1 MRRGL
6 RVGQARPEMQTSK
19 LGREMD
25 WLLDQWQTTSAED
38 RLKLVVAKIR
48 QEEKL
53 LQEPSKR
60 VG

>member
-1 MRRGL
+1 
-6 RVGQARPEMQTSK
+6 MQTSK